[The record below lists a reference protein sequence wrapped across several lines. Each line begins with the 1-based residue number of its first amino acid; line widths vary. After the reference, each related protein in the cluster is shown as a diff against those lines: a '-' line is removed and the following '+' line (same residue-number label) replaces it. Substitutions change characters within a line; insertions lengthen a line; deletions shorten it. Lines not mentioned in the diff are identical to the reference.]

1 MGLGSDAAT
10 FAADAILTANSLF
23 ALPDAIKISR
33 KTMKTVRFNIIF
45 PLIIKAAVMIS
56 ALIYPIM
63 WLAVVADVAVML
75 LTVLNAARL
84 IK

>member
-1 MGLGSDAAT
+1 MQ
-10 FAADAILTANSLF
+10 
-23 ALPDAIKISR
+23 
-33 KTMKTVRFNIIF
+33 TVRFNIVF
-45 PLIIKAAVMIS
+45 PLIIKTAVMIS

-75 LTVLNAARL
+75 VTVIGAARL